1 MPSNRNNTKISLR
14 MSKLPFFIG
23 TIVMLFWSQYSL
35 MAEQITLRVMTFNIW
50 VGGAAGKQP
59 LKQTTEAIIKARADI
74 VGMQETMHGKS
85 DSSKIIADSLG
96 WYHFA
101 QGGNTSILSRYPIK
115 EHTPNRWGTAIE
127 LNEETQIYF
136 FNVHFRP
143 SPYQPYQLKKIPY
156 GNAPFIKTAE
166 EAIEWASK
174 ARGDQVDRML
184 SEVNPA
190 IKTGS
195 PVFVTG
201 DFNEPSFQDW
211 TSAAAKQKIV
221 PLPVQYPA
229 TLKVTQAGLIDTFR
243 KVHPDEITNRGYTW
257 TNKTK
262 PNDPKDFHDR
272 IDFVFCS
279 GAKIIKS
286 EVVGENDRNADIV
299 LSPWP
304 SDHRAVV
311 STVMIQRPKK
321 KDQIKPT
328 K

>member
-1 MPSNRNNTKISLR
+1 

-321 KDQIKPT
+321 KDKLEPSQ
-328 K
+328 

>member
-14 MSKLPFFIG
+14 MSKLPFFIA

-50 VGGAAGKQP
+50 IGGAAGKQP

-311 STVMIQRPKK
+311 STVMIQRPNK

>member
-1 MPSNRNNTKISLR
+1 
-14 MSKLPFFIG
+14 
-23 TIVMLFWSQYSL
+23 
-35 MAEQITLRVMTFNIW
+35 
-50 VGGAAGKQP
+50 
-59 LKQTTEAIIKARADI
+59 
-74 VGMQETMHGKS
+74 
-85 DSSKIIADSLG
+85 
-96 WYHFA
+96 
-101 QGGNTSILSRYPIK
+101 
-115 EHTPNRWGTAIE
+115 
-127 LNEETQIYF
+127 
-136 FNVHFRP
+136 
-143 SPYQPYQLKKIPY
+143 
-156 GNAPFIKTAE
+156 
-166 EAIEWASK
+166 ASK

-321 KDQIKPT
+321 KDHIKPT

>member
-1 MPSNRNNTKISLR
+1 
-14 MSKLPFFIG
+14 MSKLPLSIAA
-23 TIVMLFWSQYSL
+23 IVLLFWGPCSL
-35 MAEQITLRVMTFNIW
+35 MGEQITLRVMTFNIW
-50 VGGAAGKQP
+50 IGGAAGKQP

-74 VGMQETMHGKS
+74 VGMQETMHGSS

-96 WYHFA
+96 WHHFA

-115 EHTPNRWGTAIE
+115 EKTQSRWGAAIE
-127 LNEETQIYF
+127 LNKETQIYF
-136 FNVHFRP
+136 FNAHFRP

-166 EAIEWASK
+166 EAIHWATK

-184 SEVNPA
+184 SEVIPSV
-190 IKTGS
+190 KTGS

-211 TSAAAKQKIV
+211 TKAAAKQKIV
-221 PLPVQYPA
+221 PLAVQYPA
-229 TLKVTQAGLIDTFR
+229 TFKVVEAGLIDTFR
-243 KVHPDEITNRGYTW
+243 KAHPNEVMDRGYTW
-257 TNKTK
+257 TNMTE

-286 EVVGENDRNADIV
+286 EVVGENNKNADIV

-311 STVMIQRPKK
+311 STVIIERPKK
-321 KDQIKPT
+321 ENVLKLGE
-328 K
+328 

>member
-1 MPSNRNNTKISLR
+1 
-14 MSKLPFFIG
+14 MSKLPFFIA

-156 GNAPFIKTAE
+156 GNAPLIKTAE

-311 STVMIQRPKK
+311 STVMIQRPNK

>member
-1 MPSNRNNTKISLR
+1 
-14 MSKLPFFIG
+14 
-23 TIVMLFWSQYSL
+23 MLFWSQYSL

-50 VGGAAGKQP
+50 IGGAAGKQP
-59 LKQTTEAIIKARADI
+59 LKQTTEAIIKAKADI

>member
-14 MSKLPFFIG
+14 MSKLPFFIA

-50 VGGAAGKQP
+50 IGGAAGKQP

-195 PVFVTG
+195 PVLVTG

-311 STVMIQRPKK
+311 STVMIQRPNK

>member
-1 MPSNRNNTKISLR
+1 
-14 MSKLPFFIG
+14 
-23 TIVMLFWSQYSL
+23 MLFWSQYSL

-85 DSSKIIADSLG
+85 DSSEIIADSLG

-311 STVMIQRPKK
+311 STVMIQRPNK

>member
-1 MPSNRNNTKISLR
+1 MPSHRNNTKISLR
-14 MSKLPFFIG
+14 VSKLPLFIVAIVIFFWG
-23 TIVMLFWSQYSL
+23 PRSL

-50 VGGAAGKQP
+50 IGGAAGKQP

-74 VGMQETMHGKS
+74 VGMQETMHRSS

-115 EHTPNRWGTAIE
+115 ENTPNRWGTAIE

-156 GNAPFIKTAE
+156 GNAPFINTAE
-166 EAIEWASK
+166 EAIEWATK

-184 SEVNPA
+184 SEVIPA
-190 IKTGS
+190 VKTRS

-211 TSAAAKQKIV
+211 TRAAAKQKIV

-243 KVHPDEITNRGYTW
+243 KAHPDEIANRGYTW
-257 TNKTK
+257 TNTTK

-272 IDFVFCS
+272 IDFVFCA

-286 EVVGENDRNADIV
+286 ELVGENDANADIM

-311 STVMIQRPKK
+311 STVIIQRPQK

-328 K
+328 Q

>member
-1 MPSNRNNTKISLR
+1 
-14 MSKLPFFIG
+14 MSKLPFFIA

-272 IDFVFCS
+272 IDFVFCL

-286 EVVGENDRNADIV
+286 EVVGENDANADIV

-321 KDQIKPT
+321 KDKLEPSQ
-328 K
+328 

>member
-1 MPSNRNNTKISLR
+1 
-14 MSKLPFFIG
+14 MSKLPLSIAA
-23 TIVMLFWSQYSL
+23 IVFLFWGPCSL
-35 MAEQITLRVMTFNIW
+35 MAEQITIRVMTFNIW
-50 VGGAAGKQP
+50 IGGAAGKQP

-74 VGMQETMHGKS
+74 VGMQETMHGSS
-85 DSSKIIADSLG
+85 DSSKIIAESLG

-115 EHTPNRWGTAIE
+115 EKTQSRWGAAIE
-127 LNEETQIYF
+127 IDKETQVYL
-136 FNVHFRP
+136 FNSHFRP

-166 EAIEWASK
+166 EAIHWATK

-184 SEVNPA
+184 SEIIPA
-190 IKTGS
+190 IRTGS

-211 TSAAAKQKIV
+211 TMAAAEQKIV

-229 TLKVTQAGLIDTFR
+229 TSKVVEAGLIDTFR
-243 KVHPDEITNRGYTW
+243 KAHPNEVMNRGYTW
-257 TNKTK
+257 TNTTK

-272 IDFVFCS
+272 IDFVFCA

-286 EVVGENDRNADIV
+286 EVVGENNKNADIV

-311 STVMIQRPKK
+311 STVIIERPEKK
-321 KDQIKPT
+321 NNLKLGE
-328 K
+328 

>member
-1 MPSNRNNTKISLR
+1 MPSHRNNTKISLR
-14 MSKLPFFIG
+14 VSKLPLFIVAIVIFFWG
-23 TIVMLFWSQYSL
+23 PRSL

-50 VGGAAGKQP
+50 IGGAAGKQP

-74 VGMQETMHGKS
+74 VGMQETMHRSS

-115 EHTPNRWGTAIE
+115 ENTPNRWGTAIE

-156 GNAPFIKTAE
+156 GNAPFINTAE
-166 EAIEWASK
+166 EAIEWATK

-184 SEVNPA
+184 SEVIPA
-190 IKTGS
+190 VKTRS

-211 TSAAAKQKIV
+211 TRAAAKQKIV

-243 KVHPDEITNRGYTW
+243 KAHPDEIANRGYTW
-257 TNKTK
+257 TNTTK

-272 IDFVFCS
+272 IDFVFCA

-286 EVVGENDRNADIV
+286 ELVGENDANVDIM

-311 STVMIQRPKK
+311 STVIIQRPQK

-328 K
+328 Q

>member
-1 MPSNRNNTKISLR
+1 
-14 MSKLPFFIG
+14 MSKLPFFIA

-50 VGGAAGKQP
+50 IGGAAGKQP

-311 STVMIQRPKK
+311 STVMIQRPNK

>member
-1 MPSNRNNTKISLR
+1 
-14 MSKLPFFIG
+14 MSKLPFFIA

-311 STVMIQRPKK
+311 STVMIQRPNK

>member
-1 MPSNRNNTKISLR
+1 MPSHRNNTKISLR
-14 MSKLPFFIG
+14 VSKLPLFIVAIVIFFWG
-23 TIVMLFWSQYSL
+23 PRSL

-50 VGGAAGKQP
+50 IGGAAGKQP

-74 VGMQETMHGKS
+74 VGMQETMHGSS

-115 EHTPNRWGTAIE
+115 ENTPNRWGTAIE

-156 GNAPFIKTAE
+156 GNAPFINTAE
-166 EAIEWASK
+166 EAIEWATK

-184 SEVNPA
+184 SEVIPA
-190 IKTGS
+190 VKTRS

-211 TSAAAKQKIV
+211 TRAAAKQKIV

-243 KVHPDEITNRGYTW
+243 KAHPDEIANRGYTW
-257 TNKTK
+257 TNTTK

-272 IDFVFCS
+272 IDFVFCA

-286 EVVGENDRNADIV
+286 ELVGENDANADIM

-311 STVMIQRPKK
+311 STVIIQRPQK

-328 K
+328 Q

>member
-1 MPSNRNNTKISLR
+1 
-14 MSKLPFFIG
+14 MSKLPFFIA

>member
-1 MPSNRNNTKISLR
+1 

>member
-14 MSKLPFFIG
+14 MSKLPFFIA

-50 VGGAAGKQP
+50 IGGAAGKQP

>member
-1 MPSNRNNTKISLR
+1 MPSHRNNTKISLR
-14 MSKLPFFIG
+14 VSKLPLFIVAIVIFFWG
-23 TIVMLFWSQYSL
+23 PRSL

-50 VGGAAGKQP
+50 IGGAAGKQP

-74 VGMQETMHGKS
+74 VGMQETMHGSS

-115 EHTPNRWGTAIE
+115 ENTPNRWGTAIE

-156 GNAPFIKTAE
+156 GNAPFINTAE
-166 EAIEWASK
+166 EAIEWATK

-184 SEVNPA
+184 SEVIPA
-190 IKTGS
+190 VKTRS

-211 TSAAAKQKIV
+211 TRAAAKQKIV

-243 KVHPDEITNRGYTW
+243 KAHPDEIANRGYTW
-257 TNKTK
+257 TNTTK

-272 IDFVFCS
+272 IDFVFCA

-286 EVVGENDRNADIV
+286 ELVGENDANADIM

-311 STVMIQRPKK
+311 STVIIQRPQK
-321 KDQIKPT
+321 KDQIKAT
-328 K
+328 Q

>member
-262 PNDPKDFHDR
+262 PN
-272 IDFVFCS
+272 
-279 GAKIIKS
+279 S
-286 EVVGENDRNADIV
+286 ESLIC
-299 LSPWP
+299 
-304 SDHRAVV
+304 
-311 STVMIQRPKK
+311 
-321 KDQIKPT
+321 
-328 K
+328 